1 MKKITFVLIFLGLN
15 LFASDK
21 LIIAH
26 RGASAYLPEH
36 TLESKVLAF
45 AQGVPYIEQD
55 VVLSKDDRLVVIHD
69 LYLDKTSDVAQKFP
83 ERKRKDGHYYVID
96 FTLDELKSL
105 KMSEGFKG
113 ENDSVN
119 AYPKRFPTKKA
130 DFTINT
136 LEEEIELIQG
146 LNKTL
151 NKNVGIYVETKR
163 PWFHKQEGKDISKLT
178 LEVLKKYGYT
188 DKDSKVYFQ
197 SFDYPDLVRVK
208 KELLPQM
215 GMNIKL
221 VGLIGLNE
229 WEETFEFKNGKW
241 QNYDFSYLLNIKN
254 YAEISKIVDGL
265 GPTYVLLFDER
276 ELKNHKIVPNDFVK
290 NAHKYN
296 IKVHPYTIRA
306 DALPS
311 WAKSADEL
319 FDAILFKAG
328 ADGVFTDFPDLGLEF
343 LRRVRC

>member
-1 MKKITFVLIFLGLN
+1 MKKFTFVLIFLGLN

-83 ERKRKDGHYYVID
+83 DRKRKDGHYYVID

-215 GMNIKL
+215 GMDIKL

-229 WEETFEFKNGKW
+229 WEETFEFKN
-241 QNYDFSYLLNIKN
+241 
-254 YAEISKIVDGL
+254 A
-265 GPTYVLLFDER
+265 
-276 ELKNHKIVPNDFVK
+276 
-290 NAHKYN
+290 
-296 IKVHPYTIRA
+296 
-306 DALPS
+306 
-311 WAKSADEL
+311 
-319 FDAILFKAG
+319 
-328 ADGVFTDFPDLGLEF
+328 
-343 LRRVRC
+343 